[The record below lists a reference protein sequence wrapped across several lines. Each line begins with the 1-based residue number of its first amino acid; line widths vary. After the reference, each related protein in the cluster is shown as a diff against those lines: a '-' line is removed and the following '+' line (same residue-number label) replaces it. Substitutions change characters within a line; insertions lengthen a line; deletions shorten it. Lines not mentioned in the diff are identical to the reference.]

1 MVSEKVSV
9 TRKGKKAGFR
19 THVRLQDCVLLKVV
33 YRDYLEQVGKKG
45 SIFPY
50 LFFYILMAICTFHK

>member
-1 MVSEKVSV
+1 MSEKVSV

-50 LFFYILMAICTFHK
+50 LFFFP